1 MADSSTPIFR
11 PPGRLSSGNG
21 ERRLSRRA
29 LLLGA
34 ASAVGC
40 TALGGSYAAL
50 VEPFW
55 EEWVSVRL
63 DLPGLSPALVG
74 RRILHLSDLHLSS
87 PGEEAFALRVA
98 EHCTRRQPDLIVLT
112 GDFVTAGNPADIERV
127 GRVAAALRA
136 RFGVFACLGNH
147 DYYDYT
153 RTLPRTLRY
162 SGIIADRISAALR
175 GGGVEVLRNATR
187 VIQMDGAALQ
197 LVGLEDWML
206 GRFNADAAFARANEA
221 LPTIAL
227 SHNPDSIVELC
238 RRPCHWVLSGHTH
251 GGQVRLPWI
260 GALRL
265 PLENKRYDAGLFE
278 ENGRRMY
285 VNRGLGHLM
294 RVRFNCR
301 PEVTEFTL
309 ASGAA

>member
-1 MADSSTPIFR
+1 MPESPSGTVPAR
-11 PPGRLSSGNG
+11 PPVGQLRR
-21 ERRLSRRA
+21 EARLSRRA

-34 ASAVGC
+34 ASVVGS
-40 TALGGSYAAL
+40 TALGGAYAAL

-55 EEWVSVRL
+55 EEWVAVRL
-63 DLPGLSPALVG
+63 DLPGLAPALVG
-74 RRILHLSDLHLSS
+74 RRILQLSDLHLSS
-87 PGEEAFALRVA
+87 AGEEAYALRVA
-98 EHCTRRQPDLIVLT
+98 EECTKRKPDLIVLT
-112 GDFVTAGNPADIERV
+112 GDFVTAGNPADVERV
-127 GRVAAALRA
+127 GRVASKLRA

-153 RTLPRTLRY
+153 RTLPRSLRY
-162 SGIIADRISAALR
+162 SGIIADRVSAALR
-175 GGGVEVLRNATR
+175 GGGAEVLRNAAR
-187 VIQMDGAALQ
+187 VVTIDGAALQ

-206 GRFNADAAFARANEA
+206 GRFNADAAFKQVDER

-227 SHNPDSIVELC
+227 SHNPDSMVELC

-251 GGQVRLPWI
+251 GGQVRVPGI

-309 ASGAA
+309 ASSAG